1 MANETMR
8 MSASGMSEL
17 RRHERVVL
25 GYYEDGANNCTFGVG
40 TLAHLGP
47 CTAEESRRTITIA
60 QVNATLAARV
70 ASAEATV
77 RRRVTHHPL
86 SQAQFDALVSFTFN
100 AGSAG
105 ARRTLDAA
113 DQGSDADVRTNMTN
127 HVFVHPRDA
136 HGRRGPAQRSPG
148 LANRR
153 REEAAPFQ
161 PLPAPASR

>member
-8 MSASGMSEL
+8 MSASGMSDL

-25 GYYEDGANNCTFGVG
+25 RYYQDAANNCTVGVG
-40 TLAHLGP
+40 ALAHLGP
-47 CTAEESRRTITIA
+47 CTAEELRQTVTIA

-70 ASAEATV
+70 TEAEVTV
-77 RRRVTHHPL
+77 RRRVTRHPL
-86 SQAQFDALVSFTFN
+86 TQAQFDALVSFTFN
-100 AGSAG
+100 AGPTG

-113 DQGSDADVRTNMTN
+113 DRGSHADVRASMTT
-127 HVFVHPRDA
+127 HVFVRPRDA

-153 REEAAPFQ
+153 REEIAPFQ
-161 PLPAPASR
+161 PAPGSR